1 MPPYRSSNRNH
12 ENVSTT
18 GILTTAETNG
28 VANGFHSHQV
38 PSLDGELDR
47 EEVVAD
53 AQSLSAAVAQAGN
66 GPENGGLS
74 SATEAT
80 VIRRKLNGFVGF
92 SNLPQQWHQKS
103 IQRGFNLN
111 VMVVGESGLGKTTLL
126 STLFETRLQG
136 TENQIPA
143 RADGDLKSTVEIK
156 PFTADLEENG
166 VKLRLTVIDTPG
178 FGDYVNNSTSWKP
191 IVDEIDGRFD
201 RYLEA
206 ENSVNRSRI
215 ADDRV
220 HACLYFIEPTG
231 HSLKPLDINVMR
243 KLHLKV
249 NLIPVIAKSD
259 TLTESELEQFKNTIR
274 NDIAYQGIQTFQ
286 VPRYADDDEETQM
299 ETSELLAKVPFAVI
313 GSTALVPTAD
323 GRNVRG
329 RQYPW
334 GVVEVDNEEHCDFV
348 KLRALLVRNHLEDLR
363 EHTAN
368 VLYEN
373 YRTQKMLSMGI
384 QQDSTVFREVNPAL
398 RQEEERAMHE
408 QRLAKM
414 EAEMRAVFQQK
425 VTEKEQKLKKSEADL
440 FSRHKEIKDQLERQ
454 RAELEARKAKLE
466 AQAVPAPAPV
476 PVVDDKKGRKFKF

>member
-1 MPPYRSSNRNH
+1 MA
-12 ENVSTT
+12 T
-18 GILTTAETNG
+18 GLAELNG
-28 VANGFHSHQV
+28 VANGFHPHQV

-47 EEVVAD
+47 EDVVAD
-53 AQSLSAAVAQAGN
+53 AQSLSVAVAQAGN
-66 GPENGGLS
+66 HNGPDGGALS
-74 SATEAT
+74 VTTEAS

-103 IQRGFNLN
+103 LQRGFNLN

-126 STLFETRLQG
+126 TTLFETRLQG
-136 TENQIPA
+136 GDSQSA
-143 RADGDLKSTVEIK
+143 VRADGDLKSTVDIK

-178 FGDYVNNSTSWKP
+178 FGDYVNNSNSWKP
-191 IVDEIDGRFD
+191 IIDEIDGRYD
-201 RYLEA
+201 QYLEA

-215 ADDRV
+215 PDNRV

-243 KLHLKV
+243 KLHQKV

-259 TLTESELEQFKNTIR
+259 TLTEAELEQFKNTIR
-274 NDIAYQGIQTFQ
+274 TDIAYQGIQIFQ
-286 VPRYADDDEETQM
+286 PPRYSDDDEETQA
-299 ETSELLAKVPFAVI
+299 ETAELVAKFPFAVI
-313 GSTALVPTAD
+313 GSTELVATPD

-348 KLRALLVRNHLEDLR
+348 KLRSLLVRSHLEDLR

-368 VLYEN
+368 ALYEN

-440 FSRHKEIKDQLERQ
+440 FARHKEIKEQLERQ

-466 AQAVPAPAPV
+466 AQAPPVPATV
-476 PVVDDKKGRKFKF
+476 PSSDDKKGRKFKF